1 MPAFLLSPQ
10 KLQLPACCSPLVK
23 HVAKRGA
30 GALYVW
36 RYDGEAYLD
45 AFAQEYD
52 YCDWALIP
60 DNFRA
65 RLLIADLDSTLTPWE
80 TIDEIARRV
89 GAGTEVAEITDAA
102 MHGELDYAESFRAR
116 LRLLRGVPVAD
127 IQTWA
132 AQAPLNDGVKQLFAW
147 ARAHG
152 VQTAVVSGG
161 LLPAVQSF
169 CVRLGLGPDQCYGN
183 DIEII
188 DGRLSGEISAAV
200 LDATSKRAIMLDLC
214 QRSSCEAQQAIA
226 IGDGANDML
235 MLRACGLAV
244 GMRPKPLL
252 LDEVAVCLRH
262 CGLHS
267 LPLLLDASAEMAC

>member
-1 MPAFLLSPQ
+1 MPSFLLSPQ
-10 KLQLPACCSPLVK
+10 KLQLPAYCSPLVK
-23 HVAKRGA
+23 HVGKRGA
-30 GALYVW
+30 SAVYVW
-36 RYDGEAYLD
+36 RYEGEADLA

-89 GAGTEVAEITDAA
+89 GAGMEVADITDAA
-102 MHGELDYAESFRAR
+102 MHGELDYAASFRAR
-116 LRLLRGVPVAD
+116 LSLLRGVPVAD
-127 IQTWA
+127 IQTWV
-132 AQAPLNDGVKQLFAW
+132 AQAPLNDGAKQLFAW

-169 CVRLGLGPDQCYGN
+169 CARLGLGLDQCFGN

-188 DGRLSGEISAAV
+188 EGRLSGAISAAV
-200 LDATSKRAIMLDLC
+200 LDAASKRAIMLDLC
-214 QRSSCEAQQAIA
+214 QRFGCEAQQTIA
-226 IGDGANDML
+226 IGDGANDLL

-252 LDEVAVCLRH
+252 LDEVAVCLSH
-262 CGLHS
+262 CGLHA

>member
-1 MPAFLLSPQ
+1 MPSFLLSPQ
-10 KLQLPACCSPLVK
+10 KLKLPAFCSPLVK
-23 HVAKRGA
+23 QVAKRGI
-30 GALYVW
+30 GTVYVW
-36 RYDGEAYLD
+36 HYEGEADLA

-60 DNFRA
+60 DNFSA

-80 TIDEIARRV
+80 TIDEIAQRV
-89 GAGTEVAEITDAA
+89 GVGMEVAEITDAA
-102 MHGELDYAESFRAR
+102 MHGDLDYADSFRAR

-127 IQTWA
+127 IQAWA
-132 AQAPLNDGVKQLFAW
+132 AQAPLNDGAKQLFAW
-147 ARAHG
+147 ARAHAI
-152 VQTAVVSGG
+152 QTAVVSGG

-169 CVRLGLGPDQCYGN
+169 CARLGLGLDQCFGN

-188 DGRLSGEISAAV
+188 DGRISGEISTAV

-214 QRSSCEAQQAIA
+214 QQSGVEAQQTIA
-226 IGDGANDML
+226 IGDGANDL
-235 MLRACGLAV
+235 HMLRACGLAV

-252 LDEVAVCLRH
+252 LDEVAVCLRY
-262 CGLHS
+262 CGLHA

>member
-10 KLQLPACCSPLVK
+10 KLQLPAYCSPLVK

-30 GALYVW
+30 GAVYVW
-36 RYDGEAYLD
+36 RYEGEAGVD
-45 AFAQEYD
+45 AFAEGYD

-89 GAGTEVAEITDAA
+89 GAGMEVADITDAA

-132 AQAPLNDGVKQLFAW
+132 AQAPLSDGAKQLFAW

-169 CVRLGLGPDQCYGN
+169 CARLGLGSDQCFGN

-188 DGRLSGEISAAV
+188 DGRMSGEIVTSV
-200 LDATSKRAIMLDLC
+200 LDATSKRGIMLDLC
-214 QRSSCEAQQAIA
+214 QRSSCEARQAIA
-226 IGDGANDML
+226 IGDGANDLL

-267 LPLLLDASAEMAC
+267 LQLLLDASAEMAC